1 MAKSQTTFNKR
12 EKEKERLKKRQ
23 EKLLRKEDR
32 KQNAS
37 GGDFE
42 SMLAYVDEFGNITDT
57 PPDPS
62 RKKLV
67 DVNSIEISIPK
78 REESE
83 PSIISGRVEFFDD
96 SKGFGFIRETE
107 SQEKYFVHASGL
119 LEKIAE
125 GDIVTF
131 DLERGMKGMNAV
143 RVQKLKA

>member
-12 EKEKERLKKRQ
+12 EKEKERLKKRL
-23 EKLLRKEDR
+23 EKVQRKEER
-32 KQNAS
+32 KSNAQ

-62 RKKLV
+62 KKKV
-67 DVNSIEISIPK
+67 IDANSIEIGVPK
-78 REESE
+78 REETE
-83 PSIISGRVEFFDD
+83 PEILIGRVEFFDD
-96 SKGFGFIRETE
+96 SKGFGFIREKE
-107 SQEKYFVHASGL
+107 SQEKYFVHVSQL

-143 RVQKLKA
+143 QVKKV